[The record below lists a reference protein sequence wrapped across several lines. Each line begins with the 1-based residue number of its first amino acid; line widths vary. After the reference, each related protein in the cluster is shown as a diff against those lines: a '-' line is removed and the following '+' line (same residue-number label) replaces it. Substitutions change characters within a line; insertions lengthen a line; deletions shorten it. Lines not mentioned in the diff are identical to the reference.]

1 MTPVIEAF
9 AIQIH
14 IGSNFSTR
22 TNRTPLKDDFYAVGA
37 LKKGK
42 SINADHEDDLLLFLG
57 LNQFLMSHF
66 SQGSKLEKECST
78 PEHTRE
84 FPEET
89 ITPLVTSKTT
99 VYVMG
104 TLKHSFQSEII
115 QERLVGLSLFL
126 CWCLVSM
133 YAEAMKFWEAQ

>member
-126 CWCLVSM
+126 C
-133 YAEAMKFWEAQ
+133 

>member
-1 MTPVIEAF
+1 MT
-9 AIQIH
+9 
-14 IGSNFSTR
+14 FS
-22 TNRTPLKDDFYAVGA
+22 Y
-37 LKKGK
+37 
-42 SINADHEDDLLLFLG
+42 FLV

-126 CWCLVSM
+126 CRCLVSM